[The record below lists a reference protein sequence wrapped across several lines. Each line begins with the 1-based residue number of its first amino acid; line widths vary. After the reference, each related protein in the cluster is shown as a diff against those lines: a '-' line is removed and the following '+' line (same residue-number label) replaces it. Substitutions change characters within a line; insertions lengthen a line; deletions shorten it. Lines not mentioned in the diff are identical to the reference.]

1 MINLS
6 VPVALGEWAGFCE
19 VDMGMV
25 GGPGVETRS
34 RRQGV
39 GRRPRGARSRLE
51 GKGAGPDARESP
63 CMTILC
69 SVYQ

>member
-25 GGPGVETRS
+25 GDPG
-34 RRQGV
+34 G
-39 GRRPRGARSRLE
+39 G
-51 GKGAGPDARESP
+51 DA
-63 CMTILC
+63 
-69 SVYQ
+69 V